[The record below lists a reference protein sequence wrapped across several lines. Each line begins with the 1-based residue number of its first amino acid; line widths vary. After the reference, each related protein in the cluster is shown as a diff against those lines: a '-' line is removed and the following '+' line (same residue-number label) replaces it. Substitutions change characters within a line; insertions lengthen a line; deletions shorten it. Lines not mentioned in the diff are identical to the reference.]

1 LGGMGHRLA
10 LNARGGSQGTVQA
23 RAAVWVRVSL
33 TIGNVDRMHR
43 WSAGLSDR
51 MFVVAMVARPALCA
65 RRGLR
70 WIGRRRASHIGDE
83 PWDRIARFMSV
94 WIPRS

>member
-1 LGGMGHRLA
+1 MEQQAKPRYVNTASDRKAERELYYFRRKGFVPRRLP
-10 LNARGGSQGTVQA
+10 G
-23 RAAVWVRVSL
+23 
-33 TIGNVDRMHR
+33 
-43 WSAGLSDR
+43 GLSDR